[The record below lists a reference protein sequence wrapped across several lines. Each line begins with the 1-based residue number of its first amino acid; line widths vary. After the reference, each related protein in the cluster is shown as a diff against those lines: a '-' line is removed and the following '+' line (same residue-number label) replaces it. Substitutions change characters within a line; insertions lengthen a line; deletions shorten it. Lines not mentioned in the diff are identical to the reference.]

1 MNYIEI
7 LKEIDKNLSSEI
19 ERTKELPTFIRWKV
33 QGNIKS
39 ALVHVKREI
48 KRNEEK

>member
-7 LKEIDKNLSSEI
+7 LREIDKNLSVEI

-33 QGNIKS
+33 QGNIKN

-48 KRNEEK
+48 NRSEEK

>member
-33 QGNIKS
+33 QGNIKN
-39 ALVHVKREI
+39 ALCHVKREI
-48 KRNEEK
+48 IKGES